1 MKPYRGTEGCRTP
14 WNSGWDTHAIWESV
28 RHKLHINKEGCML
41 TDMIYQFCKFSESSL
56 PDRKIHPYK
65 RNFLKM

>member
-1 MKPYRGTEGCRTP
+1 
-14 WNSGWDTHAIWESV
+14 
-28 RHKLHINKEGCML
+28 ML

-65 RNFLKM
+65 RNFLKMWLGRKTTEEQVKLA